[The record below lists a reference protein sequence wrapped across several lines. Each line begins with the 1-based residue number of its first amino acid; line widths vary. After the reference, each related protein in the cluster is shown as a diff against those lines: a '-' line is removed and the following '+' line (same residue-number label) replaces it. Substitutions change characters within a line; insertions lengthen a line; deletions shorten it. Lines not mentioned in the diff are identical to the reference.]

1 MGRSLGCPGAPD
13 APRGARARRPADR
26 RPHRAPPRPDLDRG
40 LRRRG
45 DDLLRLHAAG
55 GLDVPRAQRRHRR
68 DPRRQA
74 GAVRRRADRA
84 DRPGPVQHGAR
95 HRTDALRHRRRRHDR
110 DDRPGRRRA
119 LRLRPHLDGH
129 RAEGRPLL
137 RPARHQVD
145 LHPDRHRAVALDRAR
160 QRSARRPDVGR
171 GRGRLVLRH
180 HAAVLVVPL
189 HPRRRAVGLG
199 DVGRAVRPRARRH
212 AAVRLARAG
221 VAGPRAAARRRRAQA
236 DHQRLLPALHDG
248 LRAGVPLRRLPA
260 GLRARPQLGRDGV
273 PRVRGLPRPGAHAGH
288 AHRARA
294 ASGWP
299 RRSPTRWPTCG
310 SATW

>member
-1 MGRSLGCPGAPD
+1 MRAPSPRQPQNPRPGAGARSNRGERRRHPTSEAPPMGRSLGCPGAPD

-26 RPHRAPPRPDLDRG
+26 RPHPAPPRPDLDRG

-84 DRPGPVQHGAR
+84 DRPGRVQHGAR
-95 HRTDALRHRRRRHDR
+95 HRADALRHRRRRHDR

-145 LHPDRHRAVALDRAR
+145 VHPDRHRAVALDGAR
-160 QRSARRPDVGR
+160 QRPARGAHVGR
-171 GRGRLVLRH
+171 GRAPLRTSGPS
-180 HAAVLVVPL
+180 AP
-189 HPRRRAVGLG
+189 PRPSRRTSS
-199 DVGRAVRPRARRH
+199 PSS
-212 AAVRLARAG
+212 
-221 VAGPRAAARRRRAQA
+221 AAR
-236 DHQRLLPALHDG
+236 
-248 LRAGVPLRRLPA
+248 
-260 GLRARPQLGRDGV
+260 
-273 PRVRGLPRPGAHAGH
+273 
-288 AHRARA
+288 
-294 ASGWP
+294 
-299 RRSPTRWPTCG
+299 G
-310 SATW
+310 SR